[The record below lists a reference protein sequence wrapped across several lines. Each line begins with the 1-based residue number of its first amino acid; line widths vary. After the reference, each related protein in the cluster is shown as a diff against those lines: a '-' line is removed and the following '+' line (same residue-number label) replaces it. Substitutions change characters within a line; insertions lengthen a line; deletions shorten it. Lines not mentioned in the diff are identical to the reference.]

1 MDGTSRA
8 TRKVFSELNSSFPE
22 VFGQDLTDAMAKD
35 RKVLLQM
42 KQTANERKENFG
54 HYTESVET
62 KRTRVVTKQMQ

>member
-1 MDGTSRA
+1 M
-8 TRKVFSELNSSFPE
+8 
-22 VFGQDLTDAMAKD
+22 FGQDLTDAMAKD